1 MARIVKERLVVE
13 GELVACSALH
23 AGAAEED
30 LVTDLPLARTGAN
43 EVYIPGTGL
52 AGALR
57 SWVERRFGREDAI
70 ALFGTV
76 PRKGEDSRKGFA
88 SLIGIADAVAL
99 DQAFCEVRDGVGI
112 DRRLGRAAE
121 RIKYDREIVAKG
133 TRFSFAMT
141 LDLPLAFAGQP
152 ERAVGERP
160 DRSKVI
166 EQLVALN
173 ESRVQA
179 ILGHLVKHLV
189 DGRIALGAGKTRG
202 LGSVR
207 LEKVKISRLKLADR
221 TAVLDLLDGK
231 ESPAVCADDLVN
243 KDIGAAPK
251 QLPELEITIK
261 WKPRTPILVK
271 ADVEGLG
278 VDMIPLFSGNDGEL
292 SPVIPGSSVKG
303 AIRARAEAIAATAL
317 EIACEPGTN
326 FLHQKARVPLI
337 EFLFGAP
344 GRSVGEGS
352 KTGLAALAIADTYA
366 SVTIGADQFAGLLA
380 AGADADGPGALGRT
394 RREID
399 GILSGMAPEP
409 HVAIDRWL
417 GGAADGLLFSVL
429 EPRAVEWPGQISVA
443 LDCAR
448 LQCSCDSESEPACTP
463 LAALAPLLLA
473 LSELARGEIALG
485 HGGTRG
491 LGEIAVSEITFA
503 WATDGRWDDIAD
515 VDTLRIDAGGLH
527 GAPRAIARIKEDW
540 GRYQRLCAEGPA
552 A

>member
-1 MARIVKERLVVE
+1 MARIVKERLLVA

-57 SWVERRFGREDAI
+57 SWVERHFGREDAI

-76 PRKGEDSRKGFA
+76 PSKGEDSRKGFA
-88 SLIGIADAVAL
+88 SLIGIADAVASN
-99 DQAFCEVRDGVGI
+99 QAFCEVRDGVGI

-160 DRSKVI
+160 DRSEVI
-166 EQLVALN
+166 EPLVALN

-179 ILGHLVKHLV
+179 ILGHLVKHLL

-207 LEKVKISRLKLADR
+207 LEKVEISRLELADW
-221 TAVLDLLDGK
+221 TTVLDLLDLEGLPK
-231 ESPAVCADDLVN
+231 VSADDLVD
-243 KDIGAAPK
+243 KDKGAVPK
-251 QLPELEITIK
+251 QLPELEITIG
-261 WKPRTPILVK
+261 WEPRTPILVK

-278 VDMIPLFSGNDGEL
+278 VDMIPLFSGNDDKL

-317 EIACEPGTN
+317 EIACEPD
-326 FLHQKARVPLI
+326 LDQKARVPLI

-344 GRSVGEGS
+344 GRSVDEGS

-366 SVTIGADQFAGLLA
+366 SVTIGADGFANLLA

-394 RREID
+394 GREIGD
-399 GILSGMAPEP
+399 ILPGMAPEP

-429 EPRAVEWPGQISVA
+429 EPRAVEWPGEISVV

-448 LQCSCDSESEPACTP
+448 LRCSCDGKPACTP

-515 VDTLRIDAGGLH
+515 MDTLRIDAGGLH
-527 GAPRAIARIKEDW
+527 GAPGAIARIKEDW
-540 GRYQRLCAEGPA
+540 SRYQCLCAEEPA